1 MKPSLFFP
9 ALVLVALFSLPGCRY
24 NREQKQLI
32 DLAERIIEEHPDSAL
47 LLLNTFQKE
56 SLTSAQDKAR
66 YCVVKSIAYNKC
78 YFNIASDSLIRF
90 AVDYYKDRKD
100 YAYRMK
106 AWYYLGITQL
116 AAKDYRACMYSFS
129 KAEAA
134 SNSTENPKFCGLIN
148 MGMATAFNNTFSH
161 QEALA
166 HIEKAISLF
175 RVAGDH
181 QNENISIRRK
191 AQELQSLRRGDQAR
205 EIYDSLILNAA
216 NDTLTLAKGLLSYA
230 QLCMYQPQ
238 PDPKKCLEL
247 FERAVSDY
255 HAHPKEKDWCTV
267 ALAYSAL
274 GDNGLADNIISQVE
288 SFSPDYKLI
297 ANTKASLAQNKG
309 DFKTA
314 YDLLEKSYE
323 IEGEIVRQTLSQSSI
338 VAQRDYFEA
347 QRKEE
352 ALVARKRA
360 LVIAQISLGSLI
372 TLGILMY
379 SFTRRRRRDERR
391 LKAVEQEKTELRAMS
406 LGSNENLKTVLA
418 ERDAQKAEINRL
430 HQKETRAALRN
441 LQSQFKSVA
450 EDIDLNREL
459 QNTIDPKLKREKAY
473 QHICEAAAAFSGS
486 DKAYKNLEKTVDY
499 QLDDV
504 MKKFRREVPLPKEED
519 YRFVCY
525 QIVGFPAHLIAHL
538 CNLSVG
544 SVYTKKSMLTDQ
556 IEASDYPHRDTF
568 LVVLGNSKNFT
579 TFV

>member
-9 ALVLVALFSLPGCRY
+9 VLVLMALFSLPGCRY

-32 DLAERIIEEHPDSAL
+32 DLAERIVEEHPDSAL
-47 LLLNTFQKE
+47 NLLNTFQ
-56 SLTSAQDKAR
+56 QDDIQSPRLKAR
-66 YCVVKSIAYNKC
+66 YGIVKSMAYTKTW
-78 YFNIASDSLIRF
+78 IEPGSDSLIGP
-90 AVDYYKDRKD
+90 AVRYFSKSRDYGYK
-100 YAYRMK
+100 MK
-106 AWYYLGITQL
+106 AWYYLGRVHLIR
-116 AAKDYRACMYSFS
+116 KDYNAALYANTKAKEASEKTMDDKYKGLIHMGLENVYTMTFCEEEALKEIELALPYFRRINDCYNYYMTIIR
-129 KAEAA
+129 KAEVFLPL
-134 SNSTENPKFCGLIN
+134 NKWE
-148 MGMATAFNNTFSH
+148 
-161 QEALA
+161 EAETL
-166 HIEKAISLF
+166 L
-175 RVAGDH
+175 
-181 QNENISIRRK
+181 
-191 AQELQSLRRGDQAR
+191 
-205 EIYDSLILNAA
+205 DSLIAMA
-216 NDTLTLAKGLLSYA
+216 PTDTIPMQRALLTYAK
-230 QLCMYQPQ
+230 LCMSKPNVEPQ
-238 PDPKKCLEL
+238 RCL
-247 FERAVSDY
+247 DY
-255 HAHPKEKDWCTV
+255 YSQAQAFHAPMKEKDWCYM
-267 ALAYSAL
+267 AIAYSKL
-274 GDNGLADNIISQVE
+274 GQTAVAEDI
-288 SFSPDYKLI
+288 
-297 ANTKASLAQNKG
+297 LAQIETLAPKYDLLINFKAFVARDKG
-309 DFKTA
+309 DYKTA

-323 IEGEIVRQTLSQSSI
+323 VERDIVRQTLSQSSI

-391 LKAVEQEKTELRAMS
+391 LKAAEQEKTELRAMS

>member
-1 MKPSLFFP
+1 MSKFFG
-9 ALVLVALFSLPGCRY
+9 A
-24 NREQKQLI
+24 
-32 DLAERIIEEHPDSAL
+32 
-47 LLLNTFQKE
+47 
-56 SLTSAQDKAR
+56 
-66 YCVVKSIAYNKC
+66 
-78 YFNIASDSLIRF
+78 
-90 AVDYYKDRKD
+90 
-100 YAYRMK
+100 
-106 AWYYLGITQL
+106 
-116 AAKDYRACMYSFS
+116 
-129 KAEAA
+129 
-134 SNSTENPKFCGLIN
+134 
-148 MGMATAFNNTFSH
+148 
-161 QEALA
+161 
-166 HIEKAISLF
+166 
-175 RVAGDH
+175 
-181 QNENISIRRK
+181 
-191 AQELQSLRRGDQAR
+191 
-205 EIYDSLILNAA
+205 
-216 NDTLTLAKGLLSYA
+216 
-230 QLCMYQPQ
+230 PQ
-238 PDPKKCLEL
+238 
-247 FERAVSDY
+247 
-255 HAHPKEKDWCTV
+255 
-267 ALAYSAL
+267 
-274 GDNGLADNIISQVE
+274 
-288 SFSPDYKLI
+288 
-297 ANTKASLAQNKG
+297 
-309 DFKTA
+309 
-314 YDLLEKSYE
+314 
-323 IEGEIVRQTLSQSSI
+323 
-338 VAQRDYFEA
+338 
-347 QRKEE
+347 
-352 ALVARKRA
+352 A